1 MEGLNYAVRLSY
13 LGDAFS
19 GWQRQTNA
27 PSGQET
33 FEKALARLHGGK
45 SVHVVAAGR
54 TDAGVHARGQVVSF
68 HVDREWD
75 LSRFRLALNAHLPE
89 GLRAVDVARVPAS
102 FHARRSA
109 QWREYVYF
117 LWTASYVYP
126 HIAPYVWR
134 NSAWKDLAVLKEAC
148 ALLEGTH
155 DFSAFCRLNQ
165 CPENARRTLHSVR
178 IVRKGSLIRL
188 KIRGISFL
196 TNMMR
201 IIVGNLY
208 QVARGRKDLEWFNS
222 LLYGGNRTHSAR
234 TAPPNGLFFWKVAYN
249 PSPWKEPL
257 RR

>member
-1 MEGLNYAVRLSY
+1 MNYAVRLSY

-19 GWQRQTNA
+19 GWQRQPHA

-33 FEKALARLHGGK
+33 IESALTRLNGDK
-45 SVHVVAAGR
+45 WVRVVAAGR

-68 HVDREWD
+68 QFDRDWEP
-75 LSRFRLALNAHLPE
+75 SRFRLALNAHLPE
-89 GLRAVDVARVPAS
+89 GLRVVEVARVPSS

-117 LWTASYVYP
+117 LWTAGYVYP

-134 NSAWKDLAVLKEAC
+134 NGAWGDLTVLKKAC
-148 ALLEGTH
+148 DLLEGTH

-165 CPENARRTLHSVR
+165 CPQNARRTLYSVR
-178 IVRKGSLIRL
+178 LVRKGSLVRL

-201 IIVGNLY
+201 IIVGNLD
-208 QVARGRKDLEWFNS
+208 QLARGRRDLEWFKD
-222 LLYGGNRTHSAR
+222 LLAGGDRTHSAR
-234 TAPPNGLFFWKVAYN
+234 TAPPNGLFFWKVSYD

-257 RR
+257 QR